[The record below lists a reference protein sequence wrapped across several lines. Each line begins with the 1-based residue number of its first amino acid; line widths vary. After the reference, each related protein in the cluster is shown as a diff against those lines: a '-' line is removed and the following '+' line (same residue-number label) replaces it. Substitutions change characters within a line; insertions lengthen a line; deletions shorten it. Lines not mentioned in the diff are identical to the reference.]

1 MGGHFRNGKSLLDG
15 ARLFVA
21 AGITQMLI
29 KIVHG
34 YTRMYTDGECTGACQ
49 SADLVTE
56 VCFCRRQ
63 VGALAVAPLT
73 ALVWV
78 PMLYIR
84 CLGQR

>member
-1 MGGHFRNGKSLLDG
+1 MGGHFRNGKGLLDG

-21 AGITQMLI
+21 AGIT
-29 KIVHG
+29 
-34 YTRMYTDGECTGACQ
+34 RMFTDGERTGACQ

-73 ALVWV
+73 ALV
-78 PMLYIR
+78 
-84 CLGQR
+84 

>member
-34 YTRMYTDGECTGACQ
+34 YTRMFTDYGASYRWHCTGACQ

-73 ALVWV
+73 ALV
-78 PMLYIR
+78 
-84 CLGQR
+84 